1 MSYVSVLDLITDSYK
16 LKKNRKATK
25 MCTVEKNDSEV
36 IAIGQ
41 CAVSLGKNS
50 RVFFDLRKKEKNK
63 TTKQSQN
70 LRASFLNMEH
80 LNVVQ
85 SSLYFFSSM

>member
-16 LKKNRKATK
+16 LKITRKATK

-50 RVFFDLRKKEKNK
+50 R
-63 TTKQSQN
+63 
-70 LRASFLNMEH
+70 FL
-80 LNVVQ
+80 LI
-85 SSLYFFSSM
+85 

>member
-1 MSYVSVLDLITDSYK
+1 MSVLDLITDSYK
-16 LKKNRKATK
+16 LKITRKATK

-50 RVFFDLRKKEKNK
+50 RFFWFKEKGK
-63 TTKQSQN
+63 TKQSTKQSQN

>member
-16 LKKNRKATK
+16 LKKINRKATK
-25 MCTVEKNDSEV
+25 MCTVQKNDSEV

-50 RVFFDLRKKEKNK
+50 R
-63 TTKQSQN
+63 
-70 LRASFLNMEH
+70 FL
-80 LNVVQ
+80 LI
-85 SSLYFFSSM
+85 